1 MKKNL
6 LIVATAALLSIPSF
20 SSAFAQRV
28 YVRIGP
34 PPVVVE
40 HPGPRPHEGFVWV
53 GGYHRWDGARYVWVP
68 GHWVEP
74 PRRHAEWV
82 PGHWR
87 HEAGGWYWVEG
98 HWRG

>member
-6 LIVATAALLSIPSF
+6 LIAATAVLLSIPCI
-20 SSAFAQRV
+20 SATAQRI
-28 YVRIGP
+28 YVRVGP
-34 PPVVVE
+34 PPVVIE
-40 HPGPRPHEGFVWV
+40 HPGPRPHPGWAWV
-53 GGYHRWDGARYVWVP
+53 AGYHRWDGRAYIWVP

-74 PRRHAEWV
+74 PRPRAVWV

-87 HEAGGWYWVEG
+87 RGPGGWYWMEG